1 MVSLNSRSS
10 APDREIEIVRA
21 CRAGASDAH
30 LECQR
35 RFKRFWPASV
45 RWCLIIS
52 FELLGFRHNTS
63 VQLHPE
69 LSLEHLSVDQA
80 EASSPLVLSVTA
92 QHAQSQLNPRAAFY

>member
-1 MVSLNSRSS
+1 MDSRSS
-10 APDREIEIVRA
+10 APNFQLEIVRA

-30 LECQR
+30 LECQP

-45 RWCLIIS
+45 RCCLIIS
-52 FELLGFRHNTS
+52 FELLGFRHNRS

-69 LSLEHLSVDQA
+69 LSLAHLSVDQA